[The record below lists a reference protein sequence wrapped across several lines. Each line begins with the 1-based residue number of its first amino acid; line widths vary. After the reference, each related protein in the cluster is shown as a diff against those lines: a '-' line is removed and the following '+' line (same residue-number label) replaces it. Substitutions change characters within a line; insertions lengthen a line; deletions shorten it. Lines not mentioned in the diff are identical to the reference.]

1 MLYRILIGHPLKWNK
16 KFALEQ
22 AADDAELLEELL
34 DIFKESF
41 QSDLQ
46 LIEQGLAEE
55 SPVKISGAAHSIKG
69 AAASLGIL
77 GIHEIAIQIED
88 DSRAGGLVVAREKI
102 EVLKLLLAELKT
114 L

>member
-1 MLYRILIGHPLKWNK
+1 MNALKWDK
-16 KFALEQ
+16 EFALEQ

-34 DIFKESF
+34 EIFKESL

-46 LIEQGLAEE
+46 LIEQGLAEG
-55 SPVKISGAAHSIKG
+55 SAAKIMGAAHSIKG

-77 GIHEIAIQIED
+77 GIQEIATEVEE
-88 DSRAGGLVVAREKI
+88 DSRAGGVDVDRVKL
-102 EVLKLLLAELKT
+102 EVLQSLLAELQA

>member
-1 MLYRILIGHPLKWNK
+1 MNALKWDK
-16 KFALEQ
+16 EFALEQ

-34 DIFKESF
+34 EIFKESL

-46 LIEQGLAEE
+46 LIKQGLAEE
-55 SPVKISGAAHSIKG
+55 SAAKIMGAAHSIKG

-77 GIHEIAIQIED
+77 GIQEIATEVEED
-88 DSRAGGLVVAREKI
+88 CRTGGVDVGREKL
-102 EVLKLLLAELKT
+102 EVLQSLLAELQT